1 MSKMNSLLLKGVNTA
16 RENVPNYRYQLL
28 PVLNHPNEYVITARQ
43 KDNVFIVRVKMTA
56 CGNFI
61 RDEIMMNYGV
71 SSLDTIRI
79 SNSLF
84 EHMEYLE
91 NLNV

>member
-16 RENVPNYRYQLL
+16 RENVPNYRYQL
-28 PVLNHPNEYVITARQ
+28 HPNEYVITARQ

-71 SSLDTIRI
+71 SSLDIIRI